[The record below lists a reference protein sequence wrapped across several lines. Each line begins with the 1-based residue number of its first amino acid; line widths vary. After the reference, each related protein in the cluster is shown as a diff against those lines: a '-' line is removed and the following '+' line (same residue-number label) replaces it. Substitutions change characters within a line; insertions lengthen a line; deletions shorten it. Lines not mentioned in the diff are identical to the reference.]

1 MPATF
6 SEEQWNALCK
16 LRLISSPGR
25 QRTPSTKAL
34 RMVLVDGVQ
43 PTEAAK
49 AHGLTH
55 QAVYYTLNRS
65 RDVQALART
74 LAGAVDI

>member
-1 MPATF
+1 MPVTF
-6 SEEQWNALCK
+6 TEEQWVALCK
-16 LRLISSPGR
+16 LRLLSSPGR
-25 QRTPSTKAL
+25 QRTPSTMAL
-34 RMVLVDGVQ
+34 RMVLVDGVP

-55 QAVYYTLNRS
+55 QAVYYTLSRS
-65 RDVQALART
+65 RDVQALAKE